1 MENVMTIRPGFDHR
15 SGRGAYDTDV
25 RHAVVLCMLIPEWKR
40 PERNIERIVRA
51 GMESKFVDFWFLPKK
66 L

>member
-1 MENVMTIRPGFDHR
+1 MENVMTIRPALITEVAEVLR
-15 SGRGAYDTDV
+15 DTDV